1 MWSRFFM
8 EMISNRTLWAVLISG
23 LSTQILKAFASI
35 IWEKRLNW
43 HRVLEAGGMP
53 SSHSASSVNLASMV
67 GFYQGFDSVA
77 FAITLYIAF
86 VVMYDAAGVR
96 RAVGRQ
102 SIILNRI
109 LNSRSLKKRTGGE
122 PLKELLGHTPV
133 EVIAGAF
140 IGLAWAWFFYY
151 VV

>member
-1 MWSRFFM
+1 MISRFIQ
-8 EMISNRTLWAVLISG
+8 EAITNRILWAVFASG
-23 LSTQILKAFASI
+23 ISTQILKAFASI

-53 SSHSASSVNLASMV
+53 SSHSASSVTLATMV
-67 GFYQGFDSVA
+67 GFDQGFGSIS

-86 VVMYDAAGVR
+86 IVMYDAAGVR

-109 LNSRSLKKRTGGE
+109 LDSRALKKRAGGE
-122 PLKELLGHTPV
+122 PLKELLGHTPI

-140 IGLAWAWFFYY
+140 IGLAWAIFFHY
-151 VV
+151 VL

>member
-1 MWSRFFM
+1 MGAAEFSDLLG
-8 EMISNRTLWAVLISG
+8 NRTLWAVLVSG

-53 SSHSASSVNLASMV
+53 SSHSASSVTLAVLV
-67 GFYQGFDSVA
+67 GLDQGFGGIA
-77 FAITLYIAF
+77 FAVVLYIAF

-109 LNSRSLKKRTGGE
+109 IESRTMKKRAGGE
-122 PLKELLGHTPV
+122 TLKELLGHTPV
-133 EVIAGAF
+133 EVFAGAL
-140 IGLAWAWFFYY
+140 IGLGWALLFHYA
-151 VV
+151 

>member
-1 MWSRFFM
+1 MNAAILY
-8 EMISNRTLWAVLISG
+8 ELLGNRTLWAVMASG
-23 LSTQILKAFASI
+23 LSTQIMKAFASI

-53 SSHSASSVNLASMV
+53 SSHSASSVTLAAMV
-67 GFYQGFDSVA
+67 GLQQGFGSIGFTMA
-77 FAITLYIAF
+77 AYIAF

-109 LNSRSLKKRTGGE
+109 IESRAMKKRAGGE
-122 PLKELLGHTPV
+122 TLKELLGHTPV
-133 EVIAGAF
+133 EVFAGAL
-140 IGLAWAWFFYY
+140 IGLAWALLFHYA
-151 VV
+151 

>member
-1 MWSRFFM
+1 MAVAPFW
-8 EMISNRTLWAVLISG
+8 EVLENRTLWAVLASG

-53 SSHSASSVNLASMV
+53 SSHSASSVTLASMV
-67 GFYQGFDSVA
+67 GFEQGFGSIYFAVA
-77 FAITLYIAF
+77 VYIAF

-109 LNSRSLKKRTGGE
+109 IESRAMKKRVGGE
-122 PLKELLGHTPV
+122 TLKELLGHTPI
-133 EVIAGAF
+133 EVLAGAI
-140 IGLAWAWFFYY
+140 IGLAWALLFHY
-151 VV
+151 V

>member
-1 MWSRFFM
+1 MVEAPFSEIM
-8 EMISNRTLWAVLISG
+8 NNRTLWAVLVSA
-23 LSTQILKAFASI
+23 LSTQVLKAFASI

-53 SSHSASSVNLASMV
+53 SSHSASSVTLAAMV
-67 GFYQGFDSVA
+67 GFDQGFGSIY
-77 FAITLYIAF
+77 FAITTYIAF

-96 RAVGRQ
+96 RAVGRL

-109 LNSRSLKKRTGGE
+109 IDSRALKKRAGGE

-133 EVIAGAF
+133 EVFAGAV
-140 IGLAWAWFFYY
+140 IGLAWALLFHYA
-151 VV
+151 

>member
-1 MWSRFFM
+1 MGDAAFYEFLG
-8 EMISNRTLWAVLISG
+8 NRTLWAVLVSG

-53 SSHSASSVNLASMV
+53 SSHSASSVTLAAMV
-67 GFYQGFDSVA
+67 GFDQGFGGIP
-77 FAITLYIAF
+77 FAVVLYIAF

-109 LNSRSLKKRTGGE
+109 IESRAMKKRAGGE
-122 PLKELLGHTPV
+122 TLKELLGHTPV
-133 EVIAGAF
+133 EVFAGAL
-140 IGLAWAWFFYY
+140 IGLAWALLFHYA
-151 VV
+151 